1 MQITPQD
8 WMTEA
13 SLPVQRTL
21 RAPIGCTGVGLHS
34 GRKVALTLRPAAENS
49 GIVVVRTDLPGG
61 PVAIPARW
69 DHVVDTRRCTV
80 LGHAGRPETH
90 VGTVEHLLAALAGSG
105 IDNAVI
111 EVDGPEIPVMDGS
124 AAPFVFLI
132 ECAGVA
138 VQEAP
143 RRVIE
148 ILRPVRVEEGDAAI
162 ALLPDPSP
170 WLGLEMEI
178 EFASAAIRRQS
189 RSVRLAPGVF
199 KAELARARTFGFVEE
214 IEALREAG
222 LARGGSLANAVVLR
236 GATVLN
242 AGGLR
247 YADEFVRHKLLD
259 AVGDLALAGHRLRGK
274 VVARRAGH
282 RLNNRLLQALFTDP
296 GSHRIVDALP
306 SASVRDG
313 ASAPLAAAAAA
324 PV

>member
-49 GIVVVRTDLPGG
+49 GIVVVRTDLAGG

-138 VQEAP
+138 VQDAP

-189 RSVRLAPGVF
+189 RAVRLAPGVF

-282 RLNNRLLQALFTDP
+282 RLNNRLLQALFADP
-296 GSHRIVDALP
+296 GSHRLVDALA

>member
-1 MQITPQD
+1 
-8 WMTEA
+8 
-13 SLPVQRTL
+13 
-21 RAPIGCTGVGLHS
+21 
-34 GRKVALTLRPAAENS
+34 
-49 GIVVVRTDLPGG
+49 
-61 PVAIPARW
+61 
-69 DHVVDTRRCTV
+69 
-80 LGHAGRPETH
+80 
-90 VGTVEHLLAALAGSG
+90 
-105 IDNAVI
+105 
-111 EVDGPEIPVMDGS
+111 
-124 AAPFVFLI
+124 
-132 ECAGVA
+132 
-138 VQEAP
+138 
-143 RRVIE
+143 
-148 ILRPVRVEEGDAAI
+148 
-162 ALLPDPSP
+162 
-170 WLGLEMEI
+170 MEI

-189 RSVRLAPGVF
+189 RAVRLAPGVF

-282 RLNNRLLQALFTDP
+282 RLNNRLLQALFADP
-296 GSHRIVDALP
+296 GSHRLVDALP

>member
-1 MQITPQD
+1 
-8 WMTEA
+8 MTEA

-34 GRKVALTLRPAAENS
+34 GRKVALTLRPAPEHS
-49 GIVVVRTDLPGG
+49 GIVVVRTDAVGG

-90 VGTVEHLLAALAGSG
+90 VGTVEHILAALAGCG

-138 VQEAP
+138 AQEAP
-143 RRVIE
+143 RRGIE
-148 ILRPVRVEEGDAAI
+148 VLRPVRVEEGDAAI

-189 RSVRLAPGVF
+189 RTVRLAPGVF
-199 KAELARARTFGFVEE
+199 KTDLARARTFGFVEE

-247 YADEFVRHKLLD
+247 FADEFVRHKLLD
-259 AVGDLALAGHRLRGK
+259 AVGDLALAGHRLRGR

-282 RLNNRLLQALFTDP
+282 RLNNLLLRALFADP
-296 GSHRIVDALP
+296 ASHRLVDAWP
-306 SASVRDG
+306 AASVRDG

>member
-1 MQITPQD
+1 
-8 WMTEA
+8 MTEA

-21 RAPIGCTGVGLHS
+21 KAPIGCTGIGLHS
-34 GRKVALTLRPAAENS
+34 GRKLALTLRPAPEGS
-49 GIVVVRTDLPGG
+49 GIVVVRTGLPGG

-80 LGHAGRPETH
+80 LGLPGRQDAM
-90 VGTVEHLLAALAGSG
+90 VGTVEHVLAALAGSG

-132 ECAGVA
+132 ECAGPA
-138 VQEAP
+138 LQDAP
-143 RRVIE
+143 RRAIE
-148 ILRPVRVEEGDAAI
+148 ILRPVRVEDGDASMT
-162 ALLPDPSP
+162 LLPDGSP

-189 RSVRLAPGVF
+189 RAVRLAPNVF
-199 KAELARARTFGFVEE
+199 KTELARARTFGFAEE
-214 IEALREAG
+214 IEALRQAG
-222 LARGGSLANAVVLR
+222 LALGGSLANAIVLR
-236 GATVLN
+236 GARVLN

-259 AVGDLALAGHRLRGK
+259 TVGDLALAGPRLRGK

-282 RLNNRLLQALFTDP
+282 RLNNLALRALFADP
-296 GSHRIVDALP
+296 ANYRVVDALP
-306 SASVRDG
+306 GASVRDG

>member
-1 MQITPQD
+1 
-8 WMTEA
+8 MTEA

-34 GRKVALTLRPAAENS
+34 GRKVSLTLRPGAEGS
-49 GIVVVRTDLPGG
+49 GIVVVRTGLPGG
-61 PVAIPARW
+61 PAAIPARW
-69 DHVVDTRRCTV
+69 DHVVDTRRSTV
-80 LGHAGRPETH
+80 LGLPDRPDAQ
-90 VGTVEHLLAALAGSG
+90 VGTVEHVLAALAGSG

-111 EVDGPEIPVMDGS
+111 EVDGPEMPVMDGS

-132 ECAGVA
+132 ECAGIA
-138 VQEAP
+138 AQDAP
-143 RRVIE
+143 RRAIE
-148 ILRPVRVEEGDAAI
+148 VLRPVRVEEGDASVT
-162 ALLPDPSP
+162 LLPDASP
-170 WLGLEMEI
+170 WFGLEMEI

-189 RSVRLAPGVF
+189 RALRLAPGVF
-199 KAELARARTFGFVEE
+199 KTELARARTFGFAEE

-282 RLNNRLLQALFTDP
+282 RLNNLVLRALFADP
-296 GSHRIVDALP
+296 ASHRIVDALP
-306 SASVRDG
+306 VASLRDG

>member
-1 MQITPQD
+1 MA
-8 WMTEA
+8 EA
-13 SLPVQRTL
+13 SLSAQRTL
-21 RAPIGCTGVGLHS
+21 KAPIGCTGIGLHS
-34 GRKVALTLRPAAENS
+34 GRKVSLTLRPAPE
-49 GIVVVRTDLPGG
+49 GHGLVVVRTGLPGG

-69 DHVVDTRRCTV
+69 DNVVDTRRSTV
-80 LGHAGRPETH
+80 LGLPGRPDTQI
-90 VGTVEHLLAALAGSG
+90 GTVEHVFAALAGCG

-111 EVDGPEIPVMDGS
+111 EVDGPEMPAMDGS

-132 ECAGVA
+132 ECAGIA
-138 VQEAP
+138 LQDAP
-143 RRVIE
+143 RRVVE
-148 ILRPVRVEEGDAAI
+148 IVRPVRVEDGEASI
-162 ALLPDPSP
+162 SLLPDPSP
-170 WLGLEMEI
+170 WFGLEMEI

-189 RSVRLAPGVF
+189 RALRLAPGVF
-199 KAELARARTFGFVEE
+199 KTELARARTFGFAEE
-214 IEALREAG
+214 IDALREAG

-282 RLNNRLLQALFTDP
+282 RLNNLVLRALFADP
-296 GSHRIVDALP
+296 SSHRVVDMLP
-306 SASVRDG
+306 AASVRDG

-324 PV
+324 PA